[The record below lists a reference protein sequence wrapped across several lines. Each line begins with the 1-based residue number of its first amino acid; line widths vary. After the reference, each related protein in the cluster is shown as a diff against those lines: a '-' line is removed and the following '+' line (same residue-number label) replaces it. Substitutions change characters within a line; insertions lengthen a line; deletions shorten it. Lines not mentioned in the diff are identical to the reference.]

1 MIENYESLNTDS
13 LKHLCQV
20 TYHSNMN
27 RECQIYLDTIINKD
41 DKLDKEMQILLPANF
56 KKIFYLLKNQIRML
70 NDELKKL
77 TKFSKKKNKKPKNN
91 EKQKEE
97 NESLVN
103 IGYIP
108 SSFRRNSAQKEE
120 KKEEESKIKNID
132 NEFKLDPEKD
142 KELISFFLSEL
153 RATIANFNTDIKH
166 KIIDFHNTLDKL
178 IALTNNEIEKAYYL
192 KLKGDFYRYAIE
204 IYVTPDDKNKKK
216 NQSEESYVKGI
227 DLLNNISFKE
237 PVKLSLYLNYAVLLF
252 EEKKQKEDAIDFLN
266 FCINGVSQ
274 IENELNDEGK
284 QILSKIKDNKVIW
297 EFDNSKKLDYIDN
310 EEEEKEEEEEEKE
323 EEEEEE
329 EEEREE
335 NLNNSFNRENQ
346 SEKDKEIEDNKEFI

>member
-1 MIENYESLNTDS
+1 M
-13 LKHLCQV
+13 
-20 TYHSNMN
+20 
-27 RECQIYLDTIINKD
+27 
-41 DKLDKEMQILLPANF
+41 
-56 KKIFYLLKNQIRML
+56 
-70 NDELKKL
+70 
-77 TKFSKKKNKKPKNN
+77 
-91 EKQKEE
+91 
-97 NESLVN
+97 
-103 IGYIP
+103 
-108 SSFRRNSAQKEE
+108 
-120 KKEEESKIKNID
+120 
-132 NEFKLDPEKD
+132 
-142 KELISFFLSEL
+142 
-153 RATIANFNTDIKH
+153 
-166 KIIDFHNTLDKL
+166 
-178 IALTNNEIEKAYYL
+178 TNNEIEKAYYL
-192 KLKGDFYRYAIE
+192 KLKGDVYRYAIE
-204 IYVTPDDKNKKK
+204 IYVTPDDKNKKI
-216 NQSEESYVKGI
+216 NQSEQSYVKGI